1 MMSKFKMLL
10 AILGFFG
17 LVVLYSSVFVI
28 REGEQGILLRLGEI
42 VTDPKGEAIVF
53 NPGLHFKLPVINKV
67 ILFDV
72 RLRTLNVD
80 SSRILT
86 QEQKYVMVDYFA
98 KWRIENP
105 ALYLQRTSGNSDA
118 AERLL
123 TGQINDGLR
132 AEFGKR
138 TIKDVI
144 AGERSNIMAIIRDM
158 TNKVAQKLG
167 IQIIDFRIK
176 RIDLPTAVSASVFE
190 RMRADREKVASMFRA
205 EGQSEAERIRADAD
219 FQATV
224 IRAQAKRHA
233 AETKAQGDAAA
244 SEIYNNT
251 YQKDPGFYSFLR
263 SIDSYQRTF
272 ANKQDFILLKPDSQ
286 YFRYFNTTN

>member
-1 MMSKFKMLL
+1 MLSFFLL
-10 AILGFFG
+10 AM
-17 LVVLYSSVFVI
+17 LYGSIFVI
-28 REGEQGILLRLGEI
+28 HEGEQGILLRLGEI
-42 VTDPKGEAIVF
+42 VTDSKGQALIF

-67 ILFDV
+67 VLFDV

-105 ALYLQRTSGNSDA
+105 ALYLQRTTGNSEA

-138 TIKDVI
+138 TIKEVI
-144 AGERSNIMAIIRDM
+144 AGERSNIMASIRDM

-176 RIDLPTAVSASVFE
+176 RIDLPAAVSASVFE

-205 EGQSEAERIRADAD
+205 EGQSDAERIRADAD
-219 FQATV
+219 LQATV
-224 IRAQAKRHA
+224 IRAQAKRQA
-233 AETKAQGDAAA
+233 AETKAQGEAQA
-244 SEIYNNT
+244 SEIYT
-251 YQKDPGFYSFLR
+251 TSYQKDPSFYSFLR
-263 SIDSYQRTF
+263 SIDSYQHTF
-272 ANKQDFILLKPDSQ
+272 SSKQDFILLKPGSQ
-286 YFRYFNTTN
+286 YFRYFNSTGKTE